1 MRVDL
6 RQSARVVLA
15 CVLVALFAVPQSLL
29 AQATA
34 HVVSP
39 ADLQNEMLASSQ
51 ARQQHLQQLSQFL
64 SSDIAKKTLRSAHL
78 SGAKVQK
85 AVANL
90 SDAELA
96 NLASRAE
103 KAQADFAAGTLS
115 DRDLIIII
123 LGIVALVLIIVAVR

>member
-15 CVLVALFAVPQSLL
+15 CVLAALFAVPQSLL

-39 ADLQNEMLASSQ
+39 ADLQNEMLAASQ
-51 ARQQHLQQLSQFL
+51 ARQQHLQQLRQFL
-64 SSDIAKKTLRSAHL
+64 STDIAKKALKSAHL
-78 SGAKVQK
+78 SGEKVK
-85 AVANL
+85 NAVANL
-90 SDAELA
+90 NDSELA

-115 DRDLIIII
+115 DRDLIFII